1 MLAIDSDSPRK
12 EPRRG
17 PDYSGRR
24 RRIAVNTAIFSL
36 ATGLSRIAGLGR
48 EILASSY
55 FATSGAFSAFTIA
68 FQVPNLLRM
77 LVADQA
83 ITAAFV
89 PVFTELLEQRRRAE
103 AFRLASTFFFLI
115 FAVLGSVT
123 VVFVVLAPLVMPLFT
138 GDAFSPALDSLTSG
152 LSRLLFPVV
161 VLLGLNGL
169 CVAILNAYDH
179 FTIPALAPLAWNV
192 VIVVLLVVLR
202 PLFEGPEELYAYA
215 IGVLAGTVVQF
226 LMAFPVLRRHGFE
239 LRFAVD
245 WRDPRVKQ
253 VVMLML
259 PVTVGLGVINVDL
272 VINSTLGSLVSEQA
286 PRAIDAAFRLYQLP
300 QGMFSIA
307 LATVLFPALTRAAVR
322 SDYPLLRGTMA
333 NGVRQILLLL
343 IPAAAISA
351 ALATPIVRLVYEH
364 GEFGPESTD
373 AVAEALL
380 WFSFAL
386 PFNGANL
393 LLTRTFFSLQRPWT
407 ATTIAIASIVV
418 NTAVSVALYAPLGI
432 AGLVI
437 GTVVGNAAMAAAQA
451 WRLRSELG
459 GIDGRRTAIAAG
471 QMILAAGLLAG
482 TAYAT
487 WWLLDDLLGRG
498 LVAQCV
504 SVGLALA
511 AGGLVYIGS
520 VLLMR
525 IPEAGQILDL
535 LAGRLRHRNP

>member
-1 MLAIDSDSPRK
+1 MDSGSPRE

-17 PDYSGRR
+17 ADDSGRT
-24 RRIAVNTAIFSL
+24 RRIAVSTAIFSF

-103 AFRLASTFFFLI
+103 AFRLASTLFFLI
-115 FAVLGSVT
+115 LAVLGSVT
-123 VVFVVLAPLVMPLFT
+123 VVFVILAPLVMPLFT
-138 GDAFSPALDSLTSG
+138 GDEFTPMLDSLTSG

-179 FTIPALAPLAWNV
+179 FTIPALAPLAWNI

-202 PLFEGPEELYAYA
+202 PLFDGPEELYAYA

-239 LRFAVD
+239 FRFAFD
-245 WRDPRVKQ
+245 WRDPRINQ
-253 VVMLML
+253 VVALML
-259 PVTVGLGVINVDL
+259 PVTIGLGVINVDL
-272 VINSTLGSLVSEQA
+272 VINSMLGSLVSEQA

-322 SDYPLLRGTMA
+322 GDLALLRGTMA

-343 IPAAAISA
+343 IPAAAVSA

-386 PFNGANL
+386 PFNGANF
-393 LLTRTFFSLQRPWT
+393 LLTRTFFSLRLPWT
-407 ATTIAIASIVV
+407 ATTIAIASVVV

-437 GTVVGNAAMAAAQA
+437 GTVVGNAAMAGAQA
-451 WRLRSELG
+451 WRLRPELG
-459 GIDGRRTAIAAG
+459 GIDGRRTAIATSR
-471 QMILAAGLLAG
+471 MLLAAGLLAG
-482 TAYAT
+482 AAYAT

-498 LVAQCV
+498 LGAQCI
-504 SVGLALA
+504 SVGLALT
-511 AGGLVYIGS
+511 AGGLVYTGA

-535 LAGRLRHRNP
+535 LAGRLGRRGC

>member
-1 MLAIDSDSPRK
+1 MDSGSPRE

-17 PDYSGRR
+17 ADDSGRT
-24 RRIAVNTAIFSL
+24 RRIAVSTAIFSF
-36 ATGLSRIAGLGR
+36 ATGLSRITGLGR

-103 AFRLASTFFFLI
+103 AFRLASTLFFLI
-115 FAVLGSVT
+115 LAVLGSVT
-123 VVFVVLAPLVMPLFT
+123 VVFVILAPLVMPLFT
-138 GDAFSPALDSLTSG
+138 GDEFTPMLDSLTSG

-179 FTIPALAPLAWNV
+179 FTIPALAPLAWNI

-202 PLFEGPEELYAYA
+202 PLFDGPEELYAYA

-239 LRFAVD
+239 FRFALD
-245 WRDPRVKQ
+245 WRDPRIAQ
-253 VVMLML
+253 VVALML
-259 PVTVGLGVINVDL
+259 PVTIGLGVINVDL
-272 VINSTLGSLVSEQA
+272 VINSMLGSLVSEQA

-322 SDYPLLRGTMA
+322 GDRALLRGTMA

-343 IPAAAISA
+343 IPAAAVSA

-386 PFNGANL
+386 PFNGANF
-393 LLTRTFFSLQRPWT
+393 LLTRTFFSLRLPWT
-407 ATTIAIASIVV
+407 ATTIAIASVVV

-437 GTVVGNAAMAAAQA
+437 GTVVGNAAMAGAQA

-459 GIDGRRTAIAAG
+459 GIGGRRTAIAAG
-471 QMILAAGLLAG
+471 RMIFAAGLLAG
-482 TAYAT
+482 AAYAT

-498 LVAQCV
+498 LAAQCI
-504 SVGLALA
+504 SVGVALA
-511 AGGLVYIGS
+511 AGGLVYTGS

-525 IPEAGQILDL
+525 VPEAGQILDL
-535 LAGRLRHRNP
+535 LAGRLHDRGF

>member
-1 MLAIDSDSPRK
+1 MDSGSPRE

-17 PDYSGRR
+17 ADDSGRT
-24 RRIAVNTAIFSL
+24 RRIAVNTAIFSF

-103 AFRLASTFFFLI
+103 AFRLASTLFFLI
-115 FAVLGSVT
+115 LAVLGSVT
-123 VVFVVLAPLVMPLFT
+123 VVFVILAPLVMPLFT
-138 GDAFSPALDSLTSG
+138 GDEFTPVLDSLTSG

-179 FTIPALAPLAWNV
+179 FTIPALAPLAWNI

-202 PLFEGPEELYAYA
+202 PLFDGPEELYAYT

-239 LRFAVD
+239 LRFALD
-245 WRDPRVKQ
+245 WRDPRIAQ
-253 VVMLML
+253 VVALML
-259 PVTVGLGVINVDL
+259 PVTIGLGVINVDL
-272 VINSTLGSLVSEQA
+272 VINSMLGSLVSEQA

-322 SDYPLLRGTMA
+322 GDLALLRGTMA

-343 IPAAAISA
+343 IPAAAVSA

-386 PFNGANL
+386 PFNGANF
-393 LLTRTFFSLQRPWT
+393 LLTRTFFSLRLPWT
-407 ATTIAIASIVV
+407 ATTIAIASVVV

-437 GTVVGNAAMAAAQA
+437 GTVVGNAAMAGAQA
-451 WRLRSELG
+451 WRLRPELG
-459 GIDGRRTAIAAG
+459 GIDGRRTVMATSR
-471 QMILAAGLLAG
+471 MLLAAGLLAG
-482 TAYAT
+482 AAYAT

-498 LVAQCV
+498 LGAQCI
-504 SVGLALA
+504 SVGLALT
-511 AGGLVYIGS
+511 AGGLVYTGA

-535 LAGRLRHRNP
+535 LAGRLGRRGS

>member
-1 MLAIDSDSPRK
+1 MDSGSPRE

-17 PDYSGRR
+17 ADDSGRT
-24 RRIAVNTAIFSL
+24 RRIAVNTAIFSF

-103 AFRLASTFFFLI
+103 AFRLASTLFFLI
-115 FAVLGSVT
+115 LAVLGSVT
-123 VVFVVLAPLVMPLFT
+123 VVFVILAPLVMPLFT
-138 GDAFSPALDSLTSG
+138 GDEFTPMLDSLTSG

-179 FTIPALAPLAWNV
+179 FTIPALAPLAWNI

-202 PLFEGPEELYAYA
+202 PLFDGPEELYAYA

-239 LRFAVD
+239 FRFALD
-245 WRDPRVKQ
+245 WRDPRIAQ
-253 VVMLML
+253 VVALML
-259 PVTVGLGVINVDL
+259 PVTIGLGVINVDL
-272 VINSTLGSLVSEQA
+272 VINSMLGSLVSEQA

-322 SDYPLLRGTMA
+322 GDRALLRGTMA

-343 IPAAAISA
+343 IPAAAVSA

-386 PFNGANL
+386 PFNGANF
-393 LLTRTFFSLQRPWT
+393 LLTRTFFSLRLPWT
-407 ATTIAIASIVV
+407 ATTIAIASVVV

-437 GTVVGNAAMAAAQA
+437 GTVVGNAAMAGAQA

-459 GIDGRRTAIAAG
+459 GIGGRRTAIAAG
-471 QMILAAGLLAG
+471 RMIFAAGLLAG
-482 TAYAT
+482 AAYAT

-498 LVAQCV
+498 LAAQCI
-504 SVGLALA
+504 SVGVALA
-511 AGGLVYIGS
+511 AGGLVYTGS

-525 IPEAGQILDL
+525 VPEAGQILDL
-535 LAGRLRHRNP
+535 LAGRLRGRDS

>member
-1 MLAIDSDSPRK
+1 MDSGSPRE

-17 PDYSGRR
+17 PDDSGPT

-103 AFRLASTFFFLI
+103 AFRLASTLFFLI
-115 FAVLGSVT
+115 LAVLGSIT
-123 VVFVVLAPLVMPLFT
+123 VVFVILAPLVMPLFT
-138 GDAFSPALDSLTSG
+138 GDEFTPVLDSLTSG

-179 FTIPALAPLAWNV
+179 FTIPALAPLAWNL
-192 VIVVLLVVLR
+192 VIIVLLVVLR

-215 IGVLAGTVVQF
+215 IAVLAGTVVQF

-239 LRFAVD
+239 LRFALD
-245 WRDPRVKQ
+245 WRDPRIAQ
-253 VVMLML
+253 VVALML
-259 PVTVGLGVINVDL
+259 PVTIGLGVINVDL
-272 VINSTLGSLVSEQA
+272 VINSMLGSLVSEQA

-322 SDYPLLRGTMA
+322 GDLPLLRGTMA

-343 IPAAAISA
+343 IPAAAVSA

-364 GEFGPESTD
+364 GEFGPDSTD
-373 AVAEALL
+373 LVAEALL

-386 PFNGANL
+386 PFNGANF
-393 LLTRTFFSLQRPWT
+393 LLTRTFFSLRRPWT

-437 GTVVGNAAMAAAQA
+437 GTVVGNAAMAGAQA

-471 QMILAAGLLAG
+471 RMLLAAGLLAG
-482 TAYAT
+482 AAYAT
-487 WWLLDDLLGRG
+487 WWMLDDLLGRG
-498 LVAQCV
+498 LAAQCI
-504 SVGLALA
+504 SVGTALT
-511 AGGLVYIGS
+511 AGGLVYTGS

-525 IPEAGQILDL
+525 VPEAGQILDL
-535 LAGRLRHRNP
+535 LAGRLHDRGF

>member
-1 MLAIDSDSPRK
+1 MLAIDSGSPRE

-17 PDYSGRR
+17 PDYSGGR
-24 RRIAVNTAIFSL
+24 RRIAVNTAIFSF

-89 PVFTELLEQRRRAE
+89 PVFTQLLEQRRRVE
-103 AFRLASTFFFLI
+103 AFRLASTLFFLI
-115 FAVLGSVT
+115 LAVLGSIT
-123 VVFVVLAPLVMPLFT
+123 VVFAVLAPLVMPLFT
-138 GDAFSPALDSLTSG
+138 GDEFTSALDSLTSG

-179 FTIPALAPLAWNV
+179 FTIPALAPLVWNI
-192 VIVVLLVVLR
+192 VIVALLVVLR
-202 PLFEGPEELYAYA
+202 PRFDGPEELYAYA
-215 IGVLAGTVVQF
+215 IAILAGTVVQF

-239 LRFAVD
+239 LRFALD
-245 WRDPRVKQ
+245 FRDPRIKQ
-253 VVMLML
+253 VLALML
-259 PVTVGLGVINVDL
+259 PVTIGLGVINVDL
-272 VINSTLGSLVSEQA
+272 VINSMLGSLVSEQA

-322 SDYPLLRGTMA
+322 SDYPRLRATMA

-393 LLTRTFFSLQRPWT
+393 LLTRTFFSIQRPWT
-407 ATTIAIASIVV
+407 ATTIAIASVVV
-418 NTAVSVALYAPLGI
+418 NTAVSVALYTPLGI

-437 GTVVGNAAMAAAQA
+437 GTVVGNAAMAFAQA
-451 WRLRSELG
+451 WRLRGELG

-471 QMILAAGLLAG
+471 QMIGAAGLLAG

-498 LVAQCV
+498 LAAQCA
-504 SVGLALA
+504 SVGVALT
-511 AGGLVYIGS
+511 AGGLVYTGA

-525 IPEAGQILDL
+525 VPEASQILDL
-535 LAGRLRHRNP
+535 LAGRIRRRAS

>member
-1 MLAIDSDSPRK
+1 MAIDSGSPRE

-17 PDYSGRR
+17 PDYSGPR
-24 RRIAVNTAIFSL
+24 RRIAVNTAIFSF

-89 PVFTELLEQRRRAE
+89 PVFTELLEQKRRAE
-103 AFRLASTFFFLI
+103 ALRLASTLFFLI
-115 FAVLGSVT
+115 LAVLGSVT

-138 GDAFSPALDSLTSG
+138 GGEFTPALDTLTSG

-239 LRFAVD
+239 LRFALD
-245 WRDPRVKQ
+245 WRDPRIKQ
-253 VVMLML
+253 VVALML
-259 PVTVGLGVINVDL
+259 PVTIGLGVINVDL
-272 VINSTLGSLVSEQA
+272 VINSMLGSLVSEQA

-322 SDYPLLRGTMA
+322 GDYPLLRGTMA

-343 IPAAAISA
+343 LPAAAISA

-393 LLTRTFFSLQRPWT
+393 LLTRTLFSLQRPWT
-407 ATTIAIASIVV
+407 ATTIAIASVVV
-418 NTAVSVALYAPLGI
+418 NTAVSLALYAPLGI

-437 GTVVGNAAMAAAQA
+437 GTVVGNAAMAGAEA
-451 WRLRSELG
+451 WRLRGELG

-487 WWLLDDLLGRG
+487 WWLLDDLLDRG
-498 LVAQCV
+498 LAAQCV
-504 SVGLALA
+504 SVGVALT
-511 AGGLVYIGS
+511 AGGLVYTGS

-525 IPEAGQILDL
+525 IPEASQILDL
-535 LAGRLRHRNP
+535 LAGRLRGRGS

>member
-1 MLAIDSDSPRK
+1 MDSGSPRE

-17 PDYSGRR
+17 ADDSGRT
-24 RRIAVNTAIFSL
+24 RRIAVNTAIFSF

-103 AFRLASTFFFLI
+103 AFRLASTLFFLI
-115 FAVLGSVT
+115 LAVLGSVT
-123 VVFVVLAPLVMPLFT
+123 VVFVILAPLVMPLFT
-138 GDAFSPALDSLTSG
+138 GDEFTPVLDSLTSG

-179 FTIPALAPLAWNV
+179 FTIPALAPLAWNI

-202 PLFEGPEELYAYA
+202 PLFDGPEELYAYA

-239 LRFAVD
+239 FRFALD
-245 WRDPRVKQ
+245 WRDPRIAQ
-253 VVMLML
+253 VVALML
-259 PVTVGLGVINVDL
+259 PVTIGLGVINVDL
-272 VINSTLGSLVSEQA
+272 VINSMLGSLVSEQA

-322 SDYPLLRGTMA
+322 GDRALLRGTMA

-343 IPAAAISA
+343 IPAAAVSA

-386 PFNGANL
+386 PFNGANF
-393 LLTRTFFSLQRPWT
+393 LLTRTFFSLRLPWT
-407 ATTIAIASIVV
+407 ATTIAIASVVV

-437 GTVVGNAAMAAAQA
+437 GTVVGNAAMAGAQA

-459 GIDGRRTAIAAG
+459 GIGGRRTAIATG
-471 QMILAAGLLAG
+471 RMIFAAGLLAG
-482 TAYAT
+482 AAYAT

-498 LVAQCV
+498 LAAQCI
-504 SVGLALA
+504 SVGVALA
-511 AGGLVYIGS
+511 AGGLVYTGS

-525 IPEAGQILDL
+525 VPEAGQILDL
-535 LAGRLRHRNP
+535 LAGRLRGRGS

>member
-1 MLAIDSDSPRK
+1 M
-12 EPRRG
+12 
-17 PDYSGRR
+17 
-24 RRIAVNTAIFSL
+24 
-36 ATGLSRIAGLGR
+36 SRIAGLGR

-83 ITAAFV
+83 ITGAFV

-103 AFRLASTFFFLI
+103 AFRLASTLFFLI
-115 FAVLGSVT
+115 FAVLGSIT
-123 VVFVVLAPLVMPLFT
+123 VFFVILAPLVMPLFT
-138 GDAFSPALDSLTSG
+138 GDAFTPALDSLTSG

-202 PLFEGPEELYAYA
+202 PLFDGPQELYAYA

-239 LRFAVD
+239 LRLALD
-245 WRDPRVKQ
+245 WRDPRIKQ

-322 SDYPLLRGTMA
+322 SDYSQLRGTMA
-333 NGVRQILLLL
+333 NGIRQILLLL

-373 AVAEALL
+373 AVSEALL

-393 LLTRTFFSLQRPWT
+393 LLTRTFFSLRRPWT
-407 ATTIAIASIVV
+407 AATIAIASVVV
-418 NTAVSVALYAPLGI
+418 NTLVSLALYAPLGI

-451 WRLRSELG
+451 WRLRGELG

-471 QMILAAGLLAG
+471 QMVLAAGLLAA

-498 LVAQCV
+498 LAGQCV
-504 SVGLALA
+504 SVGVALT
-511 AGGLVYIGS
+511 AGGLVYTGA
-520 VLLMR
+520 VLIMR

-535 LAGRLRHRNP
+535 LAGRLRGRSD

>member
-1 MLAIDSDSPRK
+1 MDSGSPRE

-17 PDYSGRR
+17 ADDSGRT
-24 RRIAVNTAIFSL
+24 RRIAVNTAIFSF

-103 AFRLASTFFFLI
+103 AFRLASTLFFLI
-115 FAVLGSVT
+115 LAVLGSVT
-123 VVFVVLAPLVMPLFT
+123 VVFVILAPLVMPLFT
-138 GDAFSPALDSLTSG
+138 GDEFTPVLDSLTSG

-179 FTIPALAPLAWNV
+179 FTIPALAPLAWNI

-202 PLFEGPEELYAYA
+202 PLFDGPEELYAYA

-239 LRFAVD
+239 FRFALD
-245 WRDPRVKQ
+245 WRDPRIGQ
-253 VVMLML
+253 VVALML
-259 PVTVGLGVINVDL
+259 PVTIGLGVINVDL
-272 VINSTLGSLVSEQA
+272 VINSMLGSLVSEQA

-322 SDYPLLRGTMA
+322 GDRALLRGTMA

-343 IPAAAISA
+343 IPAAAVSA

-386 PFNGANL
+386 PFNGANF
-393 LLTRTFFSLQRPWT
+393 LLTRTFFSLRLPWT
-407 ATTIAIASIVV
+407 ATTIAIASVVV

-437 GTVVGNAAMAAAQA
+437 GTVVGNAAMAGAQA

-459 GIDGRRTAIAAG
+459 GIGGRRTATAAG
-471 QMILAAGLLAG
+471 RMIFAAGLLAG
-482 TAYAT
+482 AAYAT

-498 LVAQCV
+498 LAAQCI
-504 SVGLALA
+504 SVGVALA
-511 AGGLVYIGS
+511 AGGLVYTGS

-525 IPEAGQILDL
+525 VPEAGQILDL
-535 LAGRLRHRNP
+535 LAGRRRHRGS

>member
-1 MLAIDSDSPRK
+1 MLAMDSGSPRE

-17 PDYSGRR
+17 ADDSGRT
-24 RRIAVNTAIFSL
+24 RRIAVNTAIFSF

-103 AFRLASTFFFLI
+103 AFRLASTLFFLI
-115 FAVLGSVT
+115 LAVLGSVT
-123 VVFVVLAPLVMPLFT
+123 VVFVILAPLVIPLFT
-138 GDAFSPALDSLTSG
+138 GDEFTPVLDSLTSG

-179 FTIPALAPLAWNV
+179 FTIPALAPLAWNI

-202 PLFEGPEELYAYA
+202 PLFDGPEELYAYA

-239 LRFAVD
+239 LRFALD
-245 WRDPRVKQ
+245 WRDPRIAQ
-253 VVMLML
+253 VVALML
-259 PVTVGLGVINVDL
+259 PVTIGLGVINVDL
-272 VINSTLGSLVSEQA
+272 VINSMLGSLVSEQA

-322 SDYPLLRGTMA
+322 GDRALLRGTMA

-343 IPAAAISA
+343 IPAAAVSA

-386 PFNGANL
+386 PFNGANF
-393 LLTRTFFSLQRPWT
+393 LLTRTFFSLRLPWT

-437 GTVVGNAAMAAAQA
+437 GTVVGNAAMAGAQA
-451 WRLRSELG
+451 WRLRPELG
-459 GIDGRRTAIAAG
+459 GIDGRRTVMATSR
-471 QMILAAGLLAG
+471 MLLAAGLLAG
-482 TAYAT
+482 AAYAT

-498 LVAQCV
+498 LGAQCI
-504 SVGLALA
+504 SVGLALT
-511 AGGLVYIGS
+511 AGGLVYTGA

-535 LAGRLRHRNP
+535 LAGRLGRRGS